1 MDLAD
6 WTEAELLSIR
16 EQLQAWCD
24 KRQEINWTNRFLDWT
39 GFIGAFALLTGL
51 VDLFFGGPT
60 AMNMLLNV
68 LGILACFSW
77 YRGDKQR
84 KKNVAFLEK
93 LNEELVRRG
102 HKF

>member
-1 MDLAD
+1 MDESGFVVDPGA
-6 WTEAELLSIR
+6 ASGVVR
-16 EQLQAWCD
+16 QAAGD
-24 KRQEINWTNRFLDWT
+24 KLDKQIS
-39 GFIGAFALLTGL
+39 GLLTGL

-60 AMNMLLNV
+60 VMNMLLNV

-77 YRGDKQR
+77 YKSDKQR

-93 LNEELVRRG
+93 LNEELILRG